1 MHTETIEA
9 VRLGRYGALLTA
21 GEAEIEADTGG
32 EARTDALGPIG
43 LQLSAVAACLM
54 HTIETLA
61 PRHDVR
67 IDGVAMSVSGDWD
80 ETEGL
85 QRVGYHI
92 VLQTDAPAGSVEALH
107 HEVQHHGAV
116 CATLRRTVP
125 IAGLMRRTETAG
137 AGNVEA

>member
-1 MHTETIEA
+1 MRTETIEA
-9 VRLGRYGALLTA
+9 VRLGRYGTLLTA
-21 GEAEIEADTGG
+21 GGAEVEADTGG
-32 EARTDALGPIG
+32 EARTDALGPVG

-85 QRVGYHI
+85 RRIGYHI
-92 VLQTDAPAGSVEALH
+92 VVQTDAPAASVETLH
-107 HEVQHHGAV
+107 EDVRHRGAV
-116 CATLRRTVP
+116 CATVRRAVP
-125 IAGLMRRTETAG
+125 IVGLMRRTEPAR